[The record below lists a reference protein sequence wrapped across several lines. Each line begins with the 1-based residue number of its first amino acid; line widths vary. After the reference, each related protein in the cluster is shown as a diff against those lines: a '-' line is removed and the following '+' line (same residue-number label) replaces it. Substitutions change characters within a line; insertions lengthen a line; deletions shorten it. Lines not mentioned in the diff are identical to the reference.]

1 MQVTVAKT
9 AGFCFGV
16 RRALELTQKSAAL
29 SPTCTLGELIHNRK
43 VVEELAGQGRYGD
56 RASRGRPRRYR
67 RGDPLPRGRTAG
79 L

>member
-43 VVEELAGQGRYGD
+43 VVEELAG
-56 RASRGRPRRYR
+56 
-67 RGDPLPRGRTAG
+67 
-79 L
+79 